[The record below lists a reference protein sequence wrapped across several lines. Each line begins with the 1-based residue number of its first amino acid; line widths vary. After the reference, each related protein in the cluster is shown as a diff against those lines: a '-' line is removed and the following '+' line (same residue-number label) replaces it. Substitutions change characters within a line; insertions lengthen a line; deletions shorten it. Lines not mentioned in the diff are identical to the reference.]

1 MSIPVTLDTL
11 RAELERFGAAPY
23 LLTVADD
30 GRPHSVA
37 VHVAWTEEGLTAACG
52 RRTLAN
58 LAARSLVCLLWPPF
72 EPGGYS
78 LIVDG
83 EAAVCGAGEETRAI
97 IRPTKGVMHR
107 PAARPVSDGNDCGH
121 DCVKVGG

>member
-11 RAELERFGAAPY
+11 RTEVGRFGSAPY

-37 VHVAWTEEGLTAACG
+37 VTVVWEAEGLTAGCG
-52 RRTLAN
+52 RKTLAN
-58 LAARSLVCLLWPPF
+58 LAARPLVCLLWPPF

-83 EAAVCGAGEETRAI
+83 EAVVHGSGENARAI
-97 IRPTKGVMHR
+97 IRPTSGVMHR
-107 PAARPVSDGNDCGH
+107 TAAKPVTDEDACGH
-121 DCVKVGG
+121 DCVQVR

>member
-1 MSIPVTLDTL
+1 MSIPVTLETL
-11 RAELERFGAAPY
+11 RTELERFGATPY

-37 VHVAWTEEGLTAACG
+37 VNVVWTEEGLTAGCG

-58 LAARSLVCLLWPPF
+58 LTARPLVCLLWPPF

-83 EAAVCGAGEETRAI
+83 DAAVSGAGEEARVM

-107 PAARPVSDGNDCGH
+107 PAAKPVTGGDDCGH
-121 DCVKVGG
+121 DCVKVS

>member
-11 RAELERFGAAPY
+11 RTELERFGSTPY

-37 VHVAWTEEGLTAACG
+37 VTVAWEAEGLTTRCG

-58 LAARSLVCLLWPPF
+58 LAARPLVCLLWPPF

-83 EAAVCGAGEETRAI
+83 EAAVHGSGEEKRAI

-107 PAARPVSDGNDCGH
+107 PAVKPVTDADACGH
-121 DCVKVGG
+121 DCVQVR